1 MQYAGDLSY
10 GWRSM
15 VKLNKIGEYSSIL
28 TNDSGRRRR
37 RRRRRRTTTK
47 QKVDPRFT
55 K

>member
-37 RRRRRRTTTK
+37 RRTTTTTK